1 MVVMLFLTGM
11 VAIIFMKTLNKDIAT
26 LYSSEEEMKDDQE
39 DNAGWKLVHGDVFRT
54 PSYSSLLCPILG
66 SGVQILV
73 MTFSTISK
81 SLDLEILKQCQEFSN
96 SDITDFNFLNS
107 LCSPWS
113 TESFL

>member
-1 MVVMLFLTGM
+1 MTWNTRWNRYLVKTDESVHWYSIVNSLVVMIFLTGM
-11 VAIIFMKTLNKDIAT
+11 VAIIFMKTLNKDIGT

-81 SLDLEILKQCQEFSN
+81 FARIEAHLHLF
-96 SDITDFNFLNS
+96 
-107 LCSPWS
+107 
-113 TESFL
+113 